1 MPSKSNSKSK
11 SNPKPKK
18 SKSKSKSN
26 PKITYA
32 YCVKCKKKCKMAN
45 PKKVTLKNG
54 RKALKGECVNC
65 KVMMFRFL
73 SKTET
78 ETK

>member
-1 MPSKSNSKSK
+1 MPSKSK
-11 SNPKPKK
+11 SNPK

-32 YCVKCKKKCKMAN
+32 YCVKCKKKCKMTN
-45 PKKVTLKNG
+45 PKEVILKNG

-65 KVMMFRFL
+65 NVMMFRFL

-78 ETK
+78 ETKTK

>member
-11 SNPKPKK
+11 SNPK

-32 YCVKCKKKCKMAN
+32 YCVKCKKKCKMIN

-73 SKTET
+73 S
-78 ETK
+78 ETKTK

>member
-1 MPSKSNSKSK
+1 MPSKSNPKS
-11 SNPKPKK
+11 K

-54 RKALKGECVNC
+54 RKALKGECVICN
-65 KVMMFRFL
+65 VMMFRFL

>member
-1 MPSKSNSKSK
+1 MPSKSNPKSKSKKSKSK
-11 SNPKPKK
+11 SNP
-18 SKSKSKSN
+18 KSKSKSN

-32 YCVKCKKKCKMAN
+32 YCVKCKKKCKMTN
-45 PKKVTLKNG
+45 PKEVTLKNG

-65 KVMMFRFL
+65 NVMMFRFL

-78 ETK
+78 K

>member
-1 MPSKSNSKSK
+1 MPSKSK
-11 SNPKPKK
+11 SNPKSK

-32 YCVKCKKKCKMAN
+32 YCVKCKKKCKMIN
-45 PKKVTLKNG
+45 PKEVTLKNG

-78 ETK
+78 K